1 MIELIDFTTPG
12 TVALRNKL
20 GITEPATLAR
30 ATADFTAFRLAELQT
45 APIRGTF
52 DSVHLQGI
60 HNHVFQDLYEWA
72 GELRDIDAGN
82 IPTSHL
88 EKALNSVFDRLGREN
103 HLKGYSPDEW
113 ARSASAYVYDLGLIQ
128 PFVAGNGIALREFAA
143 ELARKNGLS
152 LQWDATPDIVASD
165 PMSQLHQAEQSANI
179 RRMVM
184 LAMDADPGTQ
194 RPGRGTLFERAM
206 ERHLLFENPH
216 L

>member
-1 MIELIDFTTPG
+1 MSG

-20 GITEPATLAR
+20 GINDPSALHR

-45 APIRGTF
+45 APIRGAF
-52 DSVHLQGI
+52 NSVHLQGI

-82 IPTSHL
+82 IPASHL
-88 EKALNSVFDRLGREN
+88 ERALNGVFDRLGREN

-113 ARSASAYVYDLGLIQ
+113 ARSASAYVYDLGLIH

-143 ELARKNGLS
+143 ELARKNGLN

-165 PMSQLHQAEQSANI
+165 PMSQLNQAEQSANI

-184 LAMDADPGTQ
+184 LAMDTDPGTE
-194 RPGRGTLFERAM
+194 RPSRGNVFERAM
-206 ERHLLFENPH
+206 DRHLLFENPH